1 MACQVGVTLIIIDLL
16 AMNFAQGQEI
26 TLGSLKFNG
35 GASGALKHVLDAPA
49 IINTLFGSLCFTSD
63 ALGQLRLMPDTL
75 TTSTPTV
82 LGQSD
87 LTYKMT
93 QLSSHI
99 WLDSDILST
108 PATVQNRTQTLGSQ
122 EIGFCSWS
130 MMGMKTFLPLGM
142 KGIQKQEDVKL
153 KRIYA
158 RVVRK
163 SMTKSRCLSSRKPV
177 YTTPVQNLITTKFFL
192 DEITPFCHK
201 TTPRIL
207 RVSKIFRA

>member
-1 MACQVGVTLIIIDLL
+1 
-16 AMNFAQGQEI
+16 
-26 TLGSLKFNG
+26 
-35 GASGALKHVLDAPA
+35 
-49 IINTLFGSLCFTSD
+49 
-63 ALGQLRLMPDTL
+63 
-75 TTSTPTV
+75 
-82 LGQSD
+82 
-87 LTYKMT
+87 
-93 QLSSHI
+93 
-99 WLDSDILST
+99 
-108 PATVQNRTQTLGSQ
+108 
-122 EIGFCSWS
+122 

-153 KRIYA
+153 KRIYV